1 MGTIIVTYVWA
12 AGVLGNGID
21 NGFYVDY
28 FMVFVRILEGIGNWN
43 VIWFGNYNRHMD
55 GVEMLT
61 DFVLFFGIR
70 LKIYEALK

>member
-1 MGTIIVTYVWA
+1 M
-12 AGVLGNGID
+12 GNGID
-21 NGFYVDY
+21 NWFYVDY
-28 FMVFVRILEGIGNWN
+28 FIVFVRILEGISNWN
-43 VIWFGNYNRHMD
+43 VIWFGNNNRHMD